1 MFLTPENARL
11 LENRTMERL
20 SRTLPEGDSAA
31 KMFSEIALRAV
42 ITALQEYER
51 MLEDQ
56 NS

>member
-1 MFLTPENARL
+1 MFLTPENAKI

-20 SRTLPEGDSAA
+20 SRTLPEGDSLA
-31 KMFSEIALRAV
+31 KQFSEIALRAT
-42 ITALQEYER
+42 ITALQEYEQ